1 MLKLKVYKG
10 LKTLENLKRNKQD
23 IQHRIVQIEN
33 LLEDCSSLEELY
45 ERAEYIDYEIS
56 ELVKGY

>member
-1 MLKLKVYKG
+1 VYKG

>member
-10 LKTLENLKRNKQD
+10 LKTL
-23 IQHRIVQIEN
+23 EN